1 MISPTLKG
9 LSPRFNGLMTTRPLP
24 NPVTKQDEN
33 YANLKSQCY
42 FRLAER
48 INKAGL
54 FIDCDDIEI
63 KRQVIQE
70 LEQVKQYNMDKDGKR
85 TVLPKDKV
93 KDILGR
99 SPDFADTLM
108 MREWF
113 ELKPQVNWSA
123 NDFV

>member
-1 MISPTLKG
+1 
-9 LSPRFNGLMTTRPLP
+9 
-24 NPVTKQDEN
+24 
-33 YANLKSQCY
+33 
-42 FRLAER
+42 
-48 INKAGL
+48 
-54 FIDCDDIEI
+54 
-63 KRQVIQE
+63 
-70 LEQVKQYNMDKDGKR
+70 MDKDGKR

-113 ELKPQVNWSA
+113 ELRPQVNWSA

>member
-1 MISPTLKG
+1 M
-9 LSPRFNGLMTTRPLP
+9 
-24 NPVTKQDEN
+24 
-33 YANLKSQCY
+33 
-42 FRLAER
+42 
-48 INKAGL
+48 
-54 FIDCDDIEI
+54 
-63 KRQVIQE
+63 E